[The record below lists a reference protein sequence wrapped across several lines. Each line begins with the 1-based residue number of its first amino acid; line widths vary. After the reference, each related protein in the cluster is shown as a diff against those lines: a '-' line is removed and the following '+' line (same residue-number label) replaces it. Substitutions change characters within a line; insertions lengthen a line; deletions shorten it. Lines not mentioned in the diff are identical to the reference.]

1 MKYILSLIALL
12 FISLGVNAQAE
23 NENLD
28 TLNSGETVYYYPN
41 DAATIALARDF
52 KTGGNLLIMIQSD
65 SLSGATDVVTVIQY
79 ANEDASLWFTQ
90 ASGTLTSNGAASQT
104 LIFEDAV
111 FGASKWRIR
120 SVANGTQA
128 TKISTSWRY
137 KN

>member
-1 MKYILSLIALL
+1 MKYLLSLIALL

-41 DAATIALARDF
+41 DAASIALSRDF

-65 SLSGATDVVTVIQY
+65 SLSGATGVATVIQY

-120 SVANGTQA
+120 SVANGTQ
-128 TKISTSWRY
+128 
-137 KN
+137 